1 MILQYQSIM
10 PCQGRKGESFLL
22 RGVMRADNQL
32 ITPPLYSVNDITF
45 LC

>member
-10 PCQGRKGESFLL
+10 PCQGRKGEGFLL

-32 ITPPLYSVNDITF
+32 ITPPIF
-45 LC
+45 R